1 LKKFQDSSVKV
12 LAARRQI
19 LRAEIG
25 MAFSEKAASPTSS
38 GNRLSS
44 ASVLYQIDITID
56 PEMLAARAP
65 LASGADSD

>member
-1 LKKFQDSSVKV
+1 
-12 LAARRQI
+12 
-19 LRAEIG
+19 

-65 LASGADSD
+65 LASGAGSDRCLYTQAIIMPNIALMQAGNENRM